1 MNSQL
6 LKVHQIAFFSYLERI
21 FLYLHHKTQHNAQM
35 NKEIL
40 GIKIKERRKILKVR
54 QEDLAEISGVALR
67 TIVTIEGGEGN
78 PSLET
83 LLKIAEVLGMELQLN
98 VKL

>member
-1 MNSQL
+1 MDKGKLGL
-6 LKVHQIAFFSYLERI
+6 L
-21 FLYLHHKTQHNAQM
+21 
-35 NKEIL
+35 
-40 GIKIKERRKILKVR
+40 IKERRKILKIR
-54 QEDLAEISGVALR
+54 QEDLAEISDVALR
-67 TIVTIEGGEGN
+67 TIVLVERGEGN

>member
-1 MNSQL
+1 
-6 LKVHQIAFFSYLERI
+6 
-21 FLYLHHKTQHNAQM
+21 M
-35 NKEIL
+35 NKEKL
-40 GIKIKERRKILKVR
+40 GLLIKERRKILKIR
-54 QEDLAEISGVALR
+54 QEDLAEISDVALR
-67 TIVTIEGGEGN
+67 TIVLVERGEGN

>member
-1 MNSQL
+1 
-6 LKVHQIAFFSYLERI
+6 
-21 FLYLHHKTQHNAQM
+21 M
-35 NKEIL
+35 NKENL
-40 GIKIKERRKILKVR
+40 GLLIKERRKILKIR
-54 QEDLAEISGVALR
+54 QEDLAEISDVALR
-67 TIVTIEGGEGN
+67 TIVLIERGEGN

>member
-1 MNSQL
+1 MQ
-6 LKVHQIAFFSYLERI
+6 Y
-21 FLYLHHKTQHNAQM
+21 NAQM
-35 NKEIL
+35 TKEAL
-40 GIKIKERRKILKVR
+40 GGKIRDRRKILKIR

-67 TIVTIEGGEGN
+67 TIVSVERGEGN

-83 LLKIAEVLGMELQLN
+83 LLKIAEVLGMELQLS

>member
-1 MNSQL
+1 
-6 LKVHQIAFFSYLERI
+6 
-21 FLYLHHKTQHNAQM
+21 M

-40 GIKIKERRKILKVR
+40 GKNIKHRRKILKVR

-67 TIVTIEGGEGN
+67 TVVSIERGEGN

-83 LLKIAEVLGMELQLN
+83 LLKIAEVLGMELQMN

>member
-1 MNSQL
+1 
-6 LKVHQIAFFSYLERI
+6 
-21 FLYLHHKTQHNAQM
+21 M

-40 GIKIKERRKILKVR
+40 GKLIKERRKILKVR

-67 TIVTIEGGEGN
+67 TIILIERGEGN
-78 PSLET
+78 PSFET
-83 LLKIAEVLGMELQLN
+83 LLKIASVLGMELQLN

>member
-1 MNSQL
+1 MQ
-6 LKVHQIAFFSYLERI
+6 Y
-21 FLYLHHKTQHNAQM
+21 NAQM
-35 NKEIL
+35 TKEAL
-40 GIKIKERRKILKVR
+40 GGKIRDRRKILKIG

-67 TIVTIEGGEGN
+67 TIVSVERGEGN

>member
-1 MNSQL
+1 MHII
-6 LKVHQIAFFSYLERI
+6 VFSKNNY
-21 FLYLHHKTQHNAQM
+21 LYLHHKMQHNAQM

-40 GIKIKERRKILKVR
+40 GTKIKERRKILKVR
-54 QEDLAEISGVALR
+54 QEDLAEISDVALR
-67 TIVTIEGGEGN
+67 TIVTIERGEGN

-83 LLKIAEVLGMELQLN
+83 LLKIADVLGMELQLN

>member
-1 MNSQL
+1 MDKKAL
-6 LKVHQIAFFSYLERI
+6 GERI
-21 FLYLHHKTQHNAQM
+21 KD
-35 NKEIL
+35 
-40 GIKIKERRKILKVR
+40 RRKILKIR

-67 TIVTIEGGEGN
+67 TVVSVERGEGN

>member
-1 MNSQL
+1 MRINA
-6 LKVHQIAFFSYLERI
+6 HFSIYFSKKAYIYIHKRI
-21 FLYLHHKTQHNAQM
+21 MLHIM
-35 NKEIL
+35 NKEYL
-40 GIKIKERRKILKVR
+40 GRTIRERRKVLKVR

-67 TIVTIEGGEGN
+67 SIISIERGEGN

-83 LLKIAEVLGMELQLN
+83 LLKLTKVLGMEFQLT

>member
-1 MNSQL
+1 
-6 LKVHQIAFFSYLERI
+6 
-21 FLYLHHKTQHNAQM
+21 M

-40 GIKIKERRKILKVR
+40 GKLIKERRKILKVR

-67 TIVTIEGGEGN
+67 TIILIERGEGN

-83 LLKIAEVLGMELQLN
+83 LLKIASVLGMEFQLN

>member
-1 MNSQL
+1 
-6 LKVHQIAFFSYLERI
+6 
-21 FLYLHHKTQHNAQM
+21 M
-35 NKEIL
+35 NKEQL
-40 GIKIKERRKILKVR
+40 GLLIKERRKILKIR
-54 QEDLAEISGVALR
+54 QEDLAEISDVALR
-67 TIVTIEGGEGN
+67 TIVLVERGEGN

>member
-1 MNSQL
+1 
-6 LKVHQIAFFSYLERI
+6 
-21 FLYLHHKTQHNAQM
+21 M

-40 GIKIKERRKILKVR
+40 GIKIKQRRKILKIR
-54 QEDLAEISGVALR
+54 QEDLAEISEVALR
-67 TIVTIEGGEGN
+67 TIVTIERGEGN

-83 LLKIAEVLGMELQLN
+83 LLKIADVLGMELQLN

>member
-1 MNSQL
+1 
-6 LKVHQIAFFSYLERI
+6 
-21 FLYLHHKTQHNAQM
+21 M
-35 NKEIL
+35 NKESL
-40 GIKIKERRKILKVR
+40 GNKIKERRKILKIR

-67 TIVTIEGGEGN
+67 TVVNVERGEGN

-83 LLKIAEVLGMELQLN
+83 LLKIAEVLGMEFQMN

>member
-1 MNSQL
+1 
-6 LKVHQIAFFSYLERI
+6 
-21 FLYLHHKTQHNAQM
+21 M
-35 NKEIL
+35 NKEVL
-40 GIKIKERRKILKVR
+40 GERIKNRRKVLKIR

-67 TIVTIEGGEGN
+67 TVVSIERGEGN

-83 LLKIAEVLGMELQLN
+83 LLKIAAVLGMELQLN

>member
-1 MNSQL
+1 MDKEVL
-6 LKVHQIAFFSYLERI
+6 GERI
-21 FLYLHHKTQHNAQM
+21 K
-35 NKEIL
+35 
-40 GIKIKERRKILKVR
+40 GRRKILKIR

-67 TIVTIEGGEGN
+67 TIVSVERGEGN

-83 LLKIAEVLGMELQLN
+83 LLKIAAVLGMELQLN

>member
-1 MNSQL
+1 
-6 LKVHQIAFFSYLERI
+6 
-21 FLYLHHKTQHNAQM
+21 M

-40 GIKIKERRKILKVR
+40 GTKIKERRKILKVR
-54 QEDLAEISGVALR
+54 QEDLAEISEVALR
-67 TIVTIEGGEGN
+67 TIVTIERGEGN

-83 LLKIAEVLGMELQLN
+83 LLKIADVLGMELQLN

>member
-1 MNSQL
+1 
-6 LKVHQIAFFSYLERI
+6 
-21 FLYLHHKTQHNAQM
+21 M

-40 GIKIKERRKILKVR
+40 GLLIKERRKILKIR
-54 QEDLAEISGVALR
+54 QEDLAEISDVALR
-67 TIVTIEGGEGN
+67 TIVLVERGEGN

>member
-1 MNSQL
+1 MDKQTL
-6 LKVHQIAFFSYLERI
+6 GEQI
-21 FLYLHHKTQHNAQM
+21 KN
-35 NKEIL
+35 
-40 GIKIKERRKILKVR
+40 RRKVLKIR

-67 TIVTIEGGEGN
+67 TIVSIERGEGN

-83 LLKIAEVLGMELQLN
+83 LLKLAEVLGMELQLN

>member
-1 MNSQL
+1 MQ
-6 LKVHQIAFFSYLERI
+6 Y
-21 FLYLHHKTQHNAQM
+21 NAQM
-35 NKEIL
+35 TKEAL
-40 GIKIKERRKILKVR
+40 GGKIRDRRKILKIR

-67 TIVTIEGGEGN
+67 TVVSVERGEGN

-83 LLKIAEVLGMELQLN
+83 LLKIAAVLGMELQLN

>member
-1 MNSQL
+1 M
-6 LKVHQIAFFSYLERI
+6 
-21 FLYLHHKTQHNAQM
+21 LHIM
-35 NKEIL
+35 NKENL
-40 GIKIKERRKILKVR
+40 GKIIRERRKVLKVR

-67 TIVTIEGGEGN
+67 SIISIERGEGN

-83 LLKIAEVLGMELQLN
+83 LLKLTEVLGMEFQLT

>member
-1 MNSQL
+1 MDKEKLGL
-6 LKVHQIAFFSYLERI
+6 L
-21 FLYLHHKTQHNAQM
+21 
-35 NKEIL
+35 
-40 GIKIKERRKILKVR
+40 IKERRKILKIR
-54 QEDLAEISGVALR
+54 QEDLAEISDVALR
-67 TIVTIEGGEGN
+67 TIVLVERGEGN

>member
-1 MNSQL
+1 
-6 LKVHQIAFFSYLERI
+6 
-21 FLYLHHKTQHNAQM
+21 M

-40 GIKIKERRKILKVR
+40 GLLIKERRKVLKIR
-54 QEDLAEISGVALR
+54 QEDLAEISDVALR
-67 TIVTIEGGEGN
+67 TIVLVERGEGN

>member
-1 MNSQL
+1 MDKEKLGL
-6 LKVHQIAFFSYLERI
+6 L
-21 FLYLHHKTQHNAQM
+21 
-35 NKEIL
+35 
-40 GIKIKERRKILKVR
+40 IKERRKVLKIR
-54 QEDLAEISGVALR
+54 QEDLAEISEVALR
-67 TIVTIEGGEGN
+67 TIVLVERGEGN